1 MDDGNSRTD
10 AVVVSDRRDRAA
22 SLATAV
28 LVERLSR
35 RHVVTVIDLAGF
47 GVAMSADERVAY
59 ETDEPIVDPR
69 VRASAEAVGRA
80 EVLAFVT
87 AVHSYGLSAPVK
99 GWLDRVLV
107 PGVGFEIDD
116 AGRMRPGLRHVR
128 RLVTVSVDDRGR
140 LVRLRDSDGGR
151 RVIGRALR
159 LVCGWWTRSSWI
171 RIGSDDS
178 ADEISR
184 ALTRAVR

>member
-1 MDDGNSRTD
+1 MDVGNSRTD

-116 AGRMRPGLRHVR
+116 AGRMRPGLRHV
-128 RLVTVSVDDRGR
+128 
-140 LVRLRDSDGGR
+140 
-151 RVIGRALR
+151 
-159 LVCGWWTRSSWI
+159 
-171 RIGSDDS
+171 
-178 ADEISR
+178 
-184 ALTRAVR
+184 

>member
-1 MDDGNSRTD
+1 MDDGTSRTN
-10 AVVVSDRRDRAA
+10 AVVVSDRRDPAA

-69 VRASAEAVGRA
+69 VRASAEAVDRA

-87 AVHSYGLSAPVK
+87 AVRSYGLSAPVK

-159 LVCGWWTRSSWI
+159 LGCGWWTRSSWI

-184 ALTRAVR
+184 AITRAVR